1 LKEALLADVRA
12 NKNTLYNF
20 AVAMATRI
28 DVTDERVAFTFAAN
42 QSVPRIQ
49 LEQNREWIEAAV
61 QRLAGR
67 RLPVAVLQ
75 SETPAPPH
83 GQAPAQEP
91 PPPSRPAAQT
101 AAGDK
106 GAGSKDA
113 RSEAMSSPAVQA
125 LLDVFPAEIRDVE
138 EM

>member
-1 LKEALLADVRA
+1 
-12 NKNTLYNF
+12 
-20 AVAMATRI
+20 
-28 DVTDERVAFTFAAN
+28 VAFTFAAN
-42 QSVPRIQ
+42 QSVPRTQ

-67 RLPVAVLQ
+67 RLPVVVLQ
-75 SETPAPPH
+75 SETPAPPRAS
-83 GQAPAQEP
+83 GPAQ
-91 PPPSRPAAQT
+91 PPSGSGAAPHD
-101 AAGDK
+101 AAERSPD
-106 GAGSKDA
+106 SSDA